1 VRNESEME
9 ATLSTD
15 HDPRV
20 KDLSWSIHVGTRK
33 MVNYA

>member
-1 VRNESEME
+1 MDLASGSPVLT
-9 ATLSTD
+9 AD

-20 KDLSWSIHVGTRK
+20 KGLSMSVSVRTRK